1 MSLNQIFVA
10 HCLAMA
16 SSPGMRVLRTDTVCL
31 PSDSPRKLS
40 TAERCSACSR
50 CGWVRSSLVCQ
61 RGTCLCKVPAVPMAC
76 FARHWKTGVV
86 EICSIAARE
95 DLEFDSKLPCA
106 AKPQWHVA
114 TDFLQRSSYGLFS
127 RGLFWK
133 TAPPNPPKN
142 FSRPSVARPAR
153 GVGGSAH
160 RRSVSAEHIFVR
172 MPAFLRKPPASGQGV
187 SCCDGVLRTPSRN
200 ESFPGG
206 LGGRLSKRPPRTIE
220 RNSGLEEAAKWPA
233 SKCTRIV
240 LVMKKVFNEPL
251 RMGWKRTLHSIS

>member
-1 MSLNQIFVA
+1 MSPLRLPSKTFDGRAILGLLAVWAGSLTTGLPARNMSLQGAIGRLELLKFVQLPRGKIWSLTQSYRARRNRSGTLPLIFFRDPR
-10 HCLAMA
+10 MDY
-16 SSPGMRVLRTDTVCL
+16 SPG
-31 PSDSPRKLS
+31 
-40 TAERCSACSR
+40 
-50 CGWVRSSLVCQ
+50 GFF
-61 RGTCLCKVPAVPMAC
+61 G
-76 FARHWKTGVV
+76 
-86 EICSIAARE
+86 
-95 DLEFDSKLPCA
+95 
-106 AKPQWHVA
+106 KP
-114 TDFLQRSSYGLFS
+114 
-127 RGLFWK
+127 
-133 TAPPNPPKN
+133 PPGPPKN
-142 FSRPSVARPAR
+142 FSRPSAARPAR

-240 LVMKKVFNEPL
+240 LGMKKVFNESL